1 MSADNNAP
9 VEAAETDNQTLRP
22 VLAGDEPTKLMYGLR
37 KPMIHNVIAT
47 VNLGCH
53 IELRKVV
60 LHIRS
65 AEYNPKR
72 FPGAVMRLREPRV
85 TCLIFGTG
93 KMVCTGA
100 RSEAECHLGARKCAR
115 ILQKIGF
122 PTRFF
127 DFTVQ
132 NMVGLFDLRFP
143 IRLEGLLL
151 ANEQMTQYEPELF
164 PGLIYRII
172 KPRLVMLIFVNG
184 KIVMTGELFHS
195 SMVQSLLFSYVWQF
209 LCKIQGTNVRSPKQ
223 CLSYPA

>member
-9 VEAAETDNQTLRP
+9 VEAAEADNQTLRP
-22 VLAGDEPTKLMYGLR
+22 VPPGDEPTKLMYGLR

-122 PTRFF
+122 SFSGLQPITA
-127 DFTVQ
+127 DFTVR
-132 NMVGLFDLRFP
+132 MCL
-143 IRLEGLLL
+143 
-151 ANEQMTQYEPELF
+151 
-164 PGLIYRII
+164 
-172 KPRLVMLIFVNG
+172 
-184 KIVMTGELFHS
+184 S
-195 SMVQSLLFSYVWQF
+195 SDHCNKHNQSFSYSTLLVHNFHATQR
-209 LCKIQGTNVRSPKQ
+209 KHEG
-223 CLSYPA
+223 